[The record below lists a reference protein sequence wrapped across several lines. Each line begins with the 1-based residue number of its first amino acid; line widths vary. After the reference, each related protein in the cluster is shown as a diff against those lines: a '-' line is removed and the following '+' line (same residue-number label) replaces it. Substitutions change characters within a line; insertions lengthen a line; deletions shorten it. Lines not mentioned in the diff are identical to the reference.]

1 MQTVN
6 WSGIDVAKDTFDG
19 SILAWNKER
28 NMKEIIR
35 KGFQRTIAGVKKY
48 LTWMDTY
55 LTEHLGPPKEDN
67 HSIRII
73 MDSTGRYSMELCAW
87 LVEMRFSLQPAI
99 VNPRFLKQYIG
110 SLGLRNKTDD
120 IDSRAHCL
128 YGYER
133 KPKGYIAPTKAYRQ
147 LKELAR
153 ERAYVVRARAAE
165 KVRIQEALQSSFI
178 QRSQK
183 TRIQFYD
190 SEIGKIETEMKKV
203 VEKDEQIAKD
213 IKLLITIKG
222 IAELTAMRVLG
233 ELGDLRR
240 FETAKELSAF
250 SGLSPRMNT
259 SGKYTGKTTISRV
272 GPPDLRAALYMPALA
287 TINGDHPLAKNY
299 QHLIANGKEKKSA
312 ICAIMRKT
320 LLVMRAMLI
329 HNEPYRMTLP
339 ESKNTEEN
347 QPKKDD
353 SKKLAELEEA
363 VENLRKK
370 IKKKHKSP

>member
-19 SILAWNKER
+19 SILAWNQDRTMREV
-28 NMKEIIR
+28 IR
-35 KGFQRTIAGVKKY
+35 KSFKRTKADVKQYLKWLDAY
-48 LTWMDTY
+48 LTK
-55 LTEHLGPPKEDN
+55 HLGPPREEH
-67 HSIRII
+67 HSIRIV

-87 LVEMRFSLQPAI
+87 LLACREELQPAI

-133 KPKGYIAPTKAYRQ
+133 KPKGYEPLAESYQQ
-147 LKELAR
+147 LRDLVR
-153 ERAYVVRARAAE
+153 ERAYIVKSRAAE
-165 KVRIQEALQSSFI
+165 KVRVQEALQSKFI

-183 TRIQFYD
+183 RRIKFYD
-190 SEIGKIETEMKKV
+190 RQIEIVETEMKKV
-203 VEKDEQIAKD
+203 VDQDEELSSD
-213 IKLLITIKG
+213 IKLLTTIRG
-222 IAELTAMRVLG
+222 VAETTAMRVLG

-240 FETAKELSAF
+240 FGTASELSAF
-250 SGLSPRMNT
+250 SGLSPKLNT
-259 SGKYTGKTTISRV
+259 SGKHTGKTTISRI
-272 GPPDLRAALYMPALA
+272 GSPELRAALYMPALA
-287 TINGDHPLAKNY
+287 TIQGDHPLAQNY
-299 QHLIANGKEKKSA
+299 QRLIANGKEKKSA

-320 LLVMRAMLI
+320 LLVMRSMLI
-329 HNEPYRMTLP
+329 HNEPYRMTLSEP
-339 ESKNTEEN
+339 KNTGEN

-353 SKKLAELEEA
+353 RKKLAELEKA

-370 IKKKHKSP
+370 MENNG